1 MLKKVNSL
9 SSLKAK
15 IITLF
20 LNYTM
25 NNQVRGDS
33 QLMPIYGSDQN
44 GRSLQTPSPLLKA
57 TINWP
62 FFLLEL

>member
-1 MLKKVNSL
+1 MYQYEMLKKVNSL

-44 GRSLQTPSPLLKA
+44 GHFFQK
-57 TINWP
+57 WP
-62 FFLLEL
+62 FGTRVA